1 MGGDLVRALS
11 RVVALTLIAVA
22 FWFLG
27 KYHYAQP
34 DVLGANAP
42 ATEFSAGRAEAT
54 LARVLGPEIP
64 HPVSSDENANVRA
77 RIQKEFAALG
87 VKTTTYKAFTCNAWR
102 GFRFI
107 PCATVIDIIGE
118 VVPGEGKAIVLL
130 AHYDS
135 VPAGPGASDDESGVA
150 SVLETVRAL
159 KARVGKSLHPVIAV
173 ITDGEEAGLLGAQA
187 FLENPALKARVGAV
201 VNVEARGTRGRSL
214 LFQTSPGDSKLID
227 LYAKSLPFYATS
239 SLYAEIY
246 RLLPNDTDLTLFIKQ
261 GFTSFNFAF
270 SENVA
275 DYHTPLDRR
284 DNLSPLTL
292 QEQGTNM
299 LGVASALEQT
309 EYDSLKGADDVYLDL
324 FGKWLPRMPKSWTV
338 PLALLTFVLML
349 GAAFRARLPEA
360 RGRDWVFAILLPPAL
375 IVLCVAAGFALHT
388 LAQVLSGQPDPSYAY
403 PIALREGLGFGV
415 LTAAVLAARMAIPQL
430 AAYSVWLWFAFLS
443 VVAALLVPGISPY
456 FLFPS
461 FLASLAALMIIVV
474 PDAPRGRTVWM
485 FLPAAIV
492 ALSIWMPMVATGE
505 TLMGLKLHEL
515 FTVAAAFA
523 AMTLIP
529 YASVSVMRR
538 GVWMGIFGA
547 AAVGALI
554 ATVIAGFQPAYS
566 KTQAQRLSIRYLENA
581 ATNKPVWALDA
592 DAPLPLS
599 LRESADFS
607 KTPETVL
614 PSPFPK
620 NYVAPAGATRFKAP
634 EGKIVSDAVVEGA
647 HRVTITLQGSP
658 QTSSMLL
665 LIPKDAELREIDIHG
680 EHLAAPKDDSG
691 DTVIACMSRDCA
703 TETVGLEFG
712 SRKAVSLSLIEDRYG
727 APPFAAK
734 LLAARP
740 KNAIPSQTGD
750 VVALVNTIKVP
761 AK

>member
-1 MGGDLVRALS
+1 VRNDSWGD
-11 RVVALTLIAVA
+11 
-22 FWFLG
+22 
-27 KYHYAQP
+27 
-34 DVLGANAP
+34 
-42 ATEFSAGRAEAT
+42 
-54 LARVLGPEIP
+54 
-64 HPVSSDENANVRA
+64 VSS
-77 RIQKEFAALG
+77 
-87 VKTTTYKAFTCNAWR
+87 
-102 GFRFI
+102 
-107 PCATVIDIIGE
+107 
-118 VVPGEGKAIVLL
+118 
-130 AHYDS
+130 
-135 VPAGPGASDDESGVA
+135 
-150 SVLETVRAL
+150 
-159 KARVGKSLHPVIAV
+159 
-173 ITDGEEAGLLGAQA
+173 
-187 FLENPALKARVGAV
+187 
-201 VNVEARGTRGRSL
+201 
-214 LFQTSPGDSKLID
+214 
-227 LYAKSLPFYATS
+227 
-239 SLYAEIY
+239 
-246 RLLPNDTDLTLFIKQ
+246 
-261 GFTSFNFAF
+261 
-270 SENVA
+270 
-275 DYHTPLDRR
+275 
-284 DNLSPLTL
+284 
-292 QEQGTNM
+292 
-299 LGVASALEQT
+299 
-309 EYDSLKGADDVYLDL
+309 
-324 FGKWLPRMPKSWTV
+324 
-338 PLALLTFVLML
+338 
-349 GAAFRARLPEA
+349 
-360 RGRDWVFAILLPPAL
+360 
-375 IVLCVAAGFALHT
+375 
-388 LAQVLSGQPDPSYAY
+388 
-403 PIALREGLGFGV
+403 
-415 LTAAVLAARMAIPQL
+415 
-430 AAYSVWLWFAFLS
+430 
-443 VVAALLVPGISPY
+443 
-456 FLFPS
+456 
-461 FLASLAALMIIVV
+461 
-474 PDAPRGRTVWM
+474 
-485 FLPAAIV
+485 
-492 ALSIWMPMVATGE
+492 
-505 TLMGLKLHEL
+505 
-515 FTVAAAFA
+515 TVAAAFA

-634 EGKIVSDAVVEGA
+634 EGKIVSDALVEGA